1 MLHRRSLGIPPHL
14 FCEPLVRGA
23 KALRGFDVRQ
33 DAQASLA
40 IALRKRTID
49 VALVGPLDYAR
60 EGSLYRIIPG
70 VAVSS
75 RGSNTSIML
84 YFREGMRSIGSL
96 AVDPRSASEIVLAR
110 IILSEEFNVIPAI
123 VPVDGPIDEMLR
135 RADAAIVAGD
145 AALRPA
151 PTHKNSLDLG
161 EAWEEMTGLPIV
173 HGLFCCRGHGI
184 TEAEAKGIGAL
195 GKQSDATLSRIGREA
210 VAAHSLSG
218 HDAVAL
224 TTYLQSFSY
233 NLEEDVQQGMAEY
246 MKLAYYHGILS
257 DVPEL
262 YFFSA
267 EDAEGRT
274 ED

>member
-1 MLHRRSLGIPPHL
+1 MRQRRSLGIPPHL

-33 DAQASLA
+33 DAQALLA
-40 IALRKRTID
+40 IALRKRNLD
-49 VALVGPLDYAR
+49 VALIGPLDYAR

-75 RGSNTSIML
+75 RGSNSSIML
-84 YFREGMRSIGSL
+84 YFREGIRSIESL
-96 AVDPRSASEIVLAR
+96 AVDPRSASEIILAR
-110 IILSEEFNVIPAI
+110 IILSEEFNVIPSV

-135 RADAAIVAGD
+135 RADAAVVAGD

-151 PTHKNSLDLG
+151 PTHRNSLDLG
-161 EAWEEMTGLPIV
+161 EAWEELTGLPVV
-173 HGLFCCRGHGI
+173 HGLFCCRGQGI
-184 TEAEAKGIGAL
+184 TDVEAKSIGAL
-195 GKQSDATLSRIGREA
+195 GQQREATLSRIGRDA
-210 VAAHSLSG
+210 VAAHALSG
-218 HDAVAL
+218 HDAGAL
-224 TTYLQSFSY
+224 TSYLQSFSY
-233 NLEEDVQQGMAEY
+233 ALEEDVQEGMVEY
-246 MKLAYYHGILS
+246 LKLAYYHGILS

-262 YFFSA
+262 SFFSD

>member
-1 MLHRRSLGIPPHL
+1 MRQRRSLGIPPHL

-40 IALRKRTID
+40 IALRQRSID
-49 VALVGPLDYAR
+49 VALIGPLDYAR

-75 RGSNTSIML
+75 RGSNSSVML
-84 YFREGMRSIGSL
+84 YFREGIHSIASL
-96 AVDPRSASEIVLAR
+96 AVDPRSASEIILAR
-110 IILSEEFNVIPAI
+110 IILSEEFDVVPTI

-135 RADAAIVAGD
+135 RADAAVVAGD

-161 EAWEEMTGLPIV
+161 EAWEELTGLPMV
-173 HGLFCCRGHGI
+173 HGLFCCREHGI
-184 TEAEAKGIGAL
+184 TEAEATRIGAL

-210 VAAHSLSG
+210 VAKHSLSG
-218 HDAVAL
+218 YDADAL

-233 NLEEDVQQGMAEY
+233 SLEEDIQEVMSEY

-262 YFFSA
+262 HFFSA
-267 EDAEGRT
+267 EEAEGRT